1 MYCLHRAIRSQV
13 AVVMSD
19 IASRISERLQALS
32 QPNKAL
38 LVRRFFKIAPGEY
51 AENDDFL
58 GVPVPEV
65 RALAKGFLSTA
76 PADLLPLLKSRWH
89 EERMCCLVIWVAQS
103 RQAEHPEAR
112 QTLFEL
118 YISHLPHIN
127 NWDLVDISAADL
139 CGRFLL
145 ETHNPAPLAKLLQSR
160 SLWERR
166 IAIVSTWAWIKSGDI
181 SLTLRFAE
189 SLLKDAEDLIHKA
202 TGWMLREAGKVD
214 ESGVMT
220 FIEKHG
226 SRMPRTMLRYAIE
239 RFDAKTRKAILLK
252 TRTAGIVR
260 PPPPF

>member
-1 MYCLHRAIRSQV
+1 MYCPHRAIRSQV
-13 AVVMSD
+13 VVVMSD

-38 LVRRFFKIAPGEY
+38 LVHRFFKIAPGEY
-51 AENDDFL
+51 AENDRFL
-58 GVPVPEV
+58 GVSVPEV
-65 RALAKGFLSTA
+65 RAVAKGFLSVCSR
-76 PADLLPLLKSRWH
+76 DLVPLLKSRWH

-103 RQAEHPEAR
+103 RKSQPPEAR
-112 QTLFEL
+112 QTIFEL
-118 YISHLPHIN
+118 YTSHLPHID

-145 ETHNPAPLAKLLQSR
+145 ETHNPAPLAELLRSR

-189 SLLKDAEDLIHKA
+189 ALLQDPEDLIHKA

-214 ESGVMT
+214 ESGVMA

-226 SRMPRTMLRYAIE
+226 ARMPRTMLRYAIE
-239 RFDAKTRKAILLK
+239 RLDAKTRKAILLK
-252 TRTAGIVR
+252 TKTAGVVR
-260 PPPPF
+260 LPPHC

>member
-1 MYCLHRAIRSQV
+1 
-13 AVVMSD
+13 MSD

-32 QPNKAL
+32 QTNKAL
-38 LVRRFFKIAPGEY
+38 LARRFFKTAPGEY
-51 AENDDFL
+51 AENDHFL

-76 PADLLPLLKSRWH
+76 PADLLPLLKSLWQ
-89 EERMCCLVIWVAQS
+89 EERMCCPVIRVATARKSQP
-103 RQAEHPEAR
+103 PEAR
-112 QTLFEL
+112 QTLCVL
-118 YISHLPHIN
+118 YPSRLPHID
-127 NWDLVDISAADL
+127 NWDLVDIAATDL
-139 CGRFLL
+139 FGRFLL
-145 ETHNPAPLAKLLQSR
+145 ETHDPAPLFELLRSR

-189 SLLKDAEDLIHKA
+189 ALLKDPEDLIHKA

-214 ESGVMT
+214 ESGVMA

-239 RFDAKTRKAILLK
+239 RLDEKTRKAILLK
-252 TRTAGIVR
+252 TKTAGIVR
-260 PPPPF
+260 PPPLC